1 MKNLRIDFGGTS
13 MIAYATLFD
22 TKGLRDLASFDTSSA
37 IGCLSERLKPI
48 SISHSFI
55 GKGLQ
60 SDSIN
65 LFRAYLDGDLIH
77 EDSSFE
83 PDESYLGQYNG
94 RIEQALFQNYSDAEF
109 ALVEV
114 LEDLEWSMW
123 CAHLEVETDFKWC
136 DIQIIDYCLDGSEC
150 ALGEFLFDRYS
161 NVWEKRG
168 WSNNGLAGSEPHM
181 IVYQGQMIPLEHVR
195 HDGLTSQFAFFEKG
209 INSDGEEY
217 WFRSPD
223 LKIALEPHISQ

>member
-1 MKNLRIDFGGTS
+1 MKHLRIDFGGTS
-13 MIAYATLFD
+13 MIVYATLFD
-22 TKGLRDLASFDTSSA
+22 TKGLRDIASFDTSSPF
-37 IGCLSERLKPI
+37 GCLSERLKPI

-65 LFRAYLDGDLIH
+65 HFRAYLDGDLIH

-83 PDESYLGQYNG
+83 SDESYTGSYSD
-94 RIEQALFQNYSDAEF
+94 RVEQALFQNYSDAEF

-114 LEDLEWSMW
+114 LEDLEFSMW
-123 CAHLEVETDFKWC
+123 YAHFEVDSDFIWS
-136 DIQIIDYCLDGSEC
+136 DVQIVEFCLDESQHS
-150 ALGEFLFDRYS
+150 LGEFLFDRCS
-161 NVWEKRG
+161 NVWERRG

-181 IVYQGQMIPLEHVR
+181 ILYQGRMIPFELVR

-209 INSDGEEY
+209 INSDEEEY
-217 WFRSPD
+217 WFESPD
-223 LKIALEPHISQ
+223 LRTALEPHIT